1 MHTSTVTGTR
11 RWIDLEG
18 LANARTL
25 GGLPTGDGSFTRPDV
40 LIRSDDPIGCTVD
53 DARRLIE
60 EFGVSLVLDLRSNEE
75 RLAGPPSALAA
86 AGTEHL
92 CVPLLD
98 RAAMNQVFRCDAPHA
113 NGDEAARWMA
123 ETYLRF
129 TESAGPN
136 FVHLLTRLLAKDRTP
151 ALVHCAAGK
160 DRTGVVVALLL
171 TLAGVEREAII
182 DDYALTG
189 LRMGAVAA
197 ALEKRANAPLDD
209 GVRPAV
215 LLEAPPLTM
224 RHFLTEF
231 DRRWGSV
238 ARWTIAAG
246 ATGRQLDRWRERLAG

>member
-1 MHTSTVTGTR
+1 MHTSTVTGTK

-18 LANARTL
+18 LANVRTL
-25 GGLPTGDGSFTRPDV
+25 GGLPTTGGGVTRPDV

-53 DARRLIE
+53 DARRLVG
-60 EFGVSLVLDLRSNEE
+60 EFGVSLVLDLRSDEE
-75 RLAGPPSALAA
+75 RLAGAPSALAA

-98 RAAMNQVFRCDAPHA
+98 RAAMNTVFQCEAPHTDDA
-113 NGDEAARWMA
+113 EAARWMA

-129 TESAGPN
+129 IEASGPN
-136 FVHLLTRLLAKDRTP
+136 FVHILTRLLANDQAPT
-151 ALVHCAAGK
+151 LVHCAAGK

-171 TLAGVEREAII
+171 TLAGVEREAVI

-189 LRMGAVAA
+189 LRMAAVAA

-209 GVRPAV
+209 GTRPAV

-238 ARWTIAAG
+238 AGWTLAAG
-246 ATGRQLDRWRERLAG
+246 ATGEQLGRWRDRIAG

>member
-1 MHTSTVTGTR
+1 MNTSTVTGTK
-11 RWIDLEG
+11 RWIYLEG
-18 LANARTL
+18 LANVRTL
-25 GGLPTGDGSFTRPDV
+25 GGLPTTDGGFTRPDV
-40 LIRSDDPIGCTVD
+40 LIRSDDPIDCTVD
-53 DARRLIE
+53 DARRLIG
-60 EFGVSLVLDLRSNEE
+60 EFGVSLVLDLRSDEE
-75 RLAGPPSALAA
+75 RLDAASSALAA

-92 CVPLLD
+92 CVPLLE

-129 TESAGPN
+129 AAPAGPN
-136 FVHLLTRLLAKDRTP
+136 FLRILTRLLANDEAPT
-151 ALVHCAAGK
+151 LVHCAAGK

-171 TLAGVEREAII
+171 TLGGVEREAII

-189 LRMGAVAA
+189 LRMAAVAA

-209 GVRPAV
+209 GLRPAV

-238 ARWTIAAG
+238 ARWTLAAG
-246 ATGRQLDRWRERLAG
+246 ATGEQLDRWRDRIAG